1 MTVELQIELSVR
13 VAIAAL
19 LSSLI
24 GLERELQGHSA
35 GLRTHMLVGLGAAL
49 FTALSLFAFE
59 EGDPARVAAQIVTG
73 VGFLG
78 AGTIIQRRDRHV
90 PHGLTTAA
98 GIWAVSAIGM
108 ACGVGAY
115 VLGVFS
121 TLLILFVLVMLARIS
136 ERIHAAQKAKDG
148 GSAQEQAEQSGV

>member
-1 MTVELQIELSVR
+1 MTIELQIELCAR
-13 VAIAAL
+13 VAVAAL
-19 LSSLI
+19 LSSLV

-49 FTALSLFAFE
+49 FTVLSLFAFE
-59 EGDPARVAAQIVTG
+59 AGDPGRVAAQIVTG

-78 AGTIIQRRDRHV
+78 AGAIIQRRDRHT

-108 ACGVGAY
+108 ACGAGAY

-136 ERIHAAQKAKDG
+136 ERIHAARKARDV
-148 GSAQEQAEQSGV
+148 GSVQEQPEQSNI

>member
-1 MTVELQIELSVR
+1 MAVELQIELCVR
-13 VAIAAL
+13 VTVAAA

-24 GLERELQGHSA
+24 GLEREMQGHAA

-49 FTALSLFAFE
+49 FTTLSLFAFE
-59 EGDPARVAAQIVTG
+59 DGDPARVAAQIVTG

-108 ACGVGAY
+108 ACGAGAY

-121 TLLILFVLVMLARIS
+121 TLLILFVLIMLARIS
-136 ERIHAAQKAKDG
+136 ERIHAAQKRRG
-148 GSAQEQAEQSGV
+148 IGSDLEQIGERGV

>member
-1 MTVELQIELSVR
+1 MAVELQIELCVR
-13 VAIAAL
+13 VAVAAL
-19 LSSLI
+19 LSSLV

-49 FTALSLFAFE
+49 FTVLSLFAFK
-59 EGDPARVAAQIVTG
+59 EGDPGRVAAQIVTG

-78 AGTIIQRRDRHV
+78 AGTIIQRRDRHT

-121 TLLILFVLVMLARIS
+121 TLLILFVLILLARIS
-136 ERIHAAQKAKDG
+136 ERIHAAKKGKED
-148 GSAQEQAEQSGV
+148 SLHAEQLDRS